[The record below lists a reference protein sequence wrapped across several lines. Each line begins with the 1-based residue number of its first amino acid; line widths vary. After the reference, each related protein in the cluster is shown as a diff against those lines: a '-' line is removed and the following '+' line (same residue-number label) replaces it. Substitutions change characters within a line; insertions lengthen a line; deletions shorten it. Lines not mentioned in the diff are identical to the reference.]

1 MSADSR
7 LTVKGLINLLM
18 YKLDYDLDQDDAS
31 LEILD
36 PDEGS
41 ILFLAEEDVDIELVG
56 AGQWKI
62 IIRPSYDR
70 RVS

>member
-7 LTVKGLINLLM
+7 LTIKGLINLLL
-18 YKLDYDLDQDDAS
+18 YKLDYDLDQDDAA

-41 ILFLAEEDVDIELVG
+41 MLFLTEGDVDIELVG
-56 AGQWKI
+56 AGEWKI

-70 RVS
+70 RV